1 MLCKSA
7 LPVVFGGRSAAALAL
22 RKNKAIWLFEC
33 GEDTQRQLLRQPLVR
48 PGKIDR
54 IFLSRAS
61 ADCVLGLPGAGPGQ
75 SHAYRLASLHVLL
88 ADYHVGAPIIIHL
101 SDICQAP

>member
-1 MLCKSA
+1 MFCRSA
-7 LPVVFGGRSAAALAL
+7 TPIVFGDRSAAALAL

-61 ADCVLGLPGAGPGQ
+61 ADCVLGLPGAGPGL
-75 SHAYRLASLHVLL
+75 SSAFRLNSLHVLL
-88 ADYHVGAPIIIHL
+88 
-101 SDICQAP
+101 C